1 MLALSGGQEDGAFGA
16 GLLVGWSEHGSRPQF
31 KIVTGTSTGALAAPF
46 AFLGSE
52 YDWALKKIYTETKPG
67 EVIAS
72 KRFLLSAV
80 NNDSLMDN
88 SSLARSINKYLDIKI
103 LDRIAEEYEKGRLL
117 LVSTTN
123 LDTGKMVIWNIG
135 AIAASGHPRR
145 LDLVRKIMLASAAIP
160 GIFPPVMID
169 VMLDQAKHQ
178 EMHVDGGTVSQVF
191 LYPPSLQ
198 LGSIL
203 RRDASARPAA
213 YIIRNGRASPTPEKV
228 ERKTLS
234 IAGRAVQTM
243 IASNGVGD
251 IYRIYTTTRRD
262 RIDFNLALIG
272 DDFTHPYTTPF
283 DRTYM
288 VKLFEHGLSKG
299 DHGEPVAESA
309 TWVCKAISRSALAAR
324 QCRAAAQGSCAAR
337 QTAPDAASAAHRRGR
352 AAHRCG
358 RWERSPLC
366 RLGRRWRCYF
376 LSSGDCRQRRR
387 SPVRCRR
394 AWEVGL
400 LAGWVCR
407 RRDSVRARRE

>member
-1 MLALSGGQEDGAFGA
+1 MLSSLRHARRLLSFGTVLVALAGCSTATRLDAVLSGAGAVSFLQIPNARFDGNDGEALKREIWQSLTREWPRLSNTMLALSGGQEDGAFGA

-52 YDWALKKIYTETKPG
+52 YDWALKKIYTETTPG
-67 EVIAS
+67 DVVAS

-88 SSLARSINKYLDIKI
+88 APLALSIDKYLDIRI
-103 LDRIAEEYEKGRLL
+103 LDRISEEYEKGRLL
-117 LVSTTN
+117 LISTAN
-123 LDTGKMVIWNIG
+123 LDTGKLVIWNIG

-145 LDLVRKIMLASAAIP
+145 LDLVRKIVLASAAIP

-203 RRDASARPAA
+203 RRDASDRPAA

-243 IASNGVGD
+243 IASNGIGD
-251 IYRIYTTTRRD
+251 IYRIYSTTRRD

-272 DDFTHPYTTPF
+272 DDFTHPYTVPF
-283 DRTYM
+283 DRAYM
-288 VKLFEHGLSKG
+288 MKLFEHGLSKG
-299 DHGEPVAESA
+299 IMGNQ
-309 TWVCKAISRSALAAR
+309 WQKAPP
-324 QCRAAAQGSCAAR
+324 G
-337 QTAPDAASAAHRRGR
+337 
-352 AAHRCG
+352 
-358 RWERSPLC
+358 
-366 RLGRRWRCYF
+366 F
-376 LSSGDCRQRRR
+376 
-387 SPVRCRR
+387 
-394 AWEVGL
+394 
-400 LAGWVCR
+400 
-407 RRDSVRARRE
+407 ARRPNEPR

>member
-1 MLALSGGQEDGAFGA
+1 MLSSLRHARRLLLFGTVLVGLAGCSTATRLDAVLSGAGAVSFLQIPNARFDGNDGEALKREIWQSLTREWPRLSNTMLALSGGQEDGAFGA

-52 YDWALKKIYTETKPG
+52 YDWALKKIYTETTPG
-67 EVIAS
+67 DVVAS

-88 SSLARSINKYLDIKI
+88 APLARSIDKYLDIRI
-103 LDRIAEEYEKGRLL
+103 LDRISEEYEKGRLL
-117 LVSTTN
+117 LISTAN
-123 LDTGKMVIWNIG
+123 LDTGKLVIWNIG

-145 LDLVRKIMLASAAIP
+145 LDLVRKIVLASAAIP

-203 RRDASARPAA
+203 RRDASDRPAA

-243 IASNGVGD
+243 IASNGIGD
-251 IYRIYTTTRRD
+251 IYRIYSTTRRD

-272 DDFTHPYTTPF
+272 DDFTHPYTVPF
-283 DRTYM
+283 DRAYM
-288 VKLFEHGLSKG
+288 MKLFEHGLSKG
-299 DHGEPVAESA
+299 IMGNQ
-309 TWVCKAISRSALAAR
+309 WQKAPP
-324 QCRAAAQGSCAAR
+324 G
-337 QTAPDAASAAHRRGR
+337 
-352 AAHRCG
+352 
-358 RWERSPLC
+358 
-366 RLGRRWRCYF
+366 F
-376 LSSGDCRQRRR
+376 
-387 SPVRCRR
+387 
-394 AWEVGL
+394 
-400 LAGWVCR
+400 
-407 RRDSVRARRE
+407 ARRPNEPR

>member
-1 MLALSGGQEDGAFGA
+1 MLSSLRHARRLLSFGTVLVGLAGCSTATRLDAVLSGAGAVSFLQIPNARFDGNDGEALRREIWQSLTREWPKLSNTMLALSGGQEDGAFGA

-52 YDWALKKIYTETKPG
+52 YDWALKKIYTETTPG
-67 EVIAS
+67 DVVAS

-88 SSLARSINKYLDIKI
+88 GPLARSIDKYLDIKI

-145 LDLVRKIMLASAAIP
+145 LDLVRKITLASAAIP

-169 VMLDQAKHQ
+169 VMLDKAKHQ

-213 YIIRNGRASPTPEKV
+213 YIIRNGRASPSPEKV

-243 IASNGVGD
+243 ITSNGVGD

-272 DDFTHPYTTPF
+272 DDFTHPYTVPF

-299 DHGEPVAESA
+299 IMGNQWQKVPPGFA
-309 TWVCKAISRSALAAR
+309 
-324 QCRAAAQGSCAAR
+324 
-337 QTAPDAASAAHRRGR
+337 
-352 AAHRCG
+352 
-358 RWERSPLC
+358 
-366 RLGRRWRCYF
+366 
-376 LSSGDCRQRRR
+376 RR
-387 SPVRCRR
+387 SH
-394 AWEVGL
+394 E
-400 LAGWVCR
+400 
-407 RRDSVRARRE
+407 AR